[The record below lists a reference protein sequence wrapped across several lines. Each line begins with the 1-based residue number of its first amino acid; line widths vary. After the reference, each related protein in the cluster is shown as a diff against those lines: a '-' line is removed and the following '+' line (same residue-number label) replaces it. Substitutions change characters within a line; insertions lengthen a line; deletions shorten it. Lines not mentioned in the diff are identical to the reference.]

1 MAKVRLVHWKPEEAQ
16 EGVKLLID
24 AGLEVLADTVAVP
37 NFLRELENERPDA
50 VLIDLSRAPSQGRDL
65 AIALRMRKGTRSI
78 PIIFVAGK
86 AEKVQKIRDLLPDAG
101 YTDWESAAM
110 AVKTAIRAGVKDPI
124 VPESV
129 FAAYAGKPLA
139 EKLGI
144 KADFIV
150 ACVGA
155 PDDFEATLGKLP
167 SAATVI
173 AGPDINADLTIWFT
187 LKEENLR
194 KDLASIIA
202 ASKTAP
208 VWIAWPKRGS
218 TIKSDLTQQTVR
230 KIGMAEGM
238 VDYKVCSIDADWSA
252 LLFTWRGK
260 KE

>member
-1 MAKVRLVHWKPEEAQ
+1 MTKVRLIHWKPEEAQ
-16 EGVKLLID
+16 EGIELLVE
-24 AGLEVLADTVAVP
+24 AGLEVLSGLLAGP
-37 NFLRELENERPDA
+37 EYLRMLENERPDA

-65 AIALRMRKGTRSI
+65 AIALRIRKGTRNI
-78 PIIFVAGK
+78 PIIFVAGN

-101 YTDWESAAM
+101 FTNWESAA
-110 AVKTAIRAGVKDPI
+110 AETVAAIRKGVQDPI

-173 AGPDINADLTIWFT
+173 AGPDTNADLTIWFT
-187 LKEENLR
+187 RKEENLR

-218 TIKSDLTQQTVR
+218 TIKSDLWQQSVR
-230 KIGMAEGM
+230 KIGMDEGM
-238 VDYKVCSIDADWSA
+238 VDYKVCSIDTDWSA

-260 KE
+260 SA